1 MKNSDELLKQ
11 DQKSIKRKVAFLD
24 CSFDQT
30 KPQFTPYHNRLQ
42 KPPNFNLMKKK
53 FMLLLQ
59 TGQDEVVRNYLQ
71 SHTLEDIQEFLLI
84 KGESICDWTLICCA
98 SPDPFATLVHS
109 IPNDIL
115 YNVLSKDNFAML
127 LRFFR
132 VQSILDQ
139 DGHYNPERIATLT
152 NKIKSLLSLNNIQIN
167 KVIED
172 SGSADFLT
180 NTVKQTIGTSKLM
193 I

>member
-59 TGQDEVVRNYLQ
+59 TGQDEVVRNYL
-71 SHTLEDIQEFLLI
+71 D
-84 KGESICDWTLICCA
+84 
-98 SPDPFATLVHS
+98 
-109 IPNDIL
+109 
-115 YNVLSKDNFAML
+115 
-127 LRFFR
+127 R
-132 VQSILDQ
+132 
-139 DGHYNPERIATLT
+139 
-152 NKIKSLLSLNNIQIN
+152 KS
-167 KVIED
+167 V
-172 SGSADFLT
+172 
-180 NTVKQTIGTSKLM
+180 V
-193 I
+193 